1 MVQIRSYLLQRSQ
14 RLLSLRRFWVPDMDW
29 AGRTTGQRTV
39 NLFTRQTK
47 KSVLNGLVLT
57 FMTIL
62 CKHPVKVHVWAGIG
76 WHGATEICIF
86 DGIMDAAM
94 YVRIVQVALLP
105 TLQCP
110 EYEKGHHFIQ
120 DNNPK
125 HNSGVAKA
133 FFADSGV
140 NWWRTPPPPPRE
152 S

>member
-1 MVQIRSYLLQRSQ
+1 MVQIHSYLLQLRQ

-29 AGRTTGQRTV
+29 AGGTKGQRTV
-39 NLFTRQTK
+39 NLFARQTK
-47 KSVLNGLVLT
+47 RSVLNGLVLT

-94 YVRIVQVALLP
+94 YVRILQVALLP

-110 EYEKGHHFIQ
+110 EYEKGHRFMQ
-120 DNNPK
+120 NNDPK
-125 HNSGVAKA
+125 HNSRVAKV
-133 FFADSGV
+133 FFAENGV
-140 NWWRTPPPPPRE
+140 NWWCTPRE
-152 S
+152 T

>member
-1 MVQIRSYLLQRSQ
+1 
-14 RLLSLRRFWVPDMDW
+14 MDW
-29 AGRTTGQRTV
+29 TGRTTGQRTV
-39 NLFTRQTK
+39 NLFARQTK

-76 WHGATEICIF
+76 WHGATDICIF

-94 YVRIVQVALLP
+94 YVRILQVALLP

-110 EYEKGHHFIQ
+110 EYEKGHRFMQ
-120 DNNPK
+120 NDPK
-125 HNSGVAKA
+125 HTTRVAKV
-133 FFADSGV
+133 FFAENGV
-140 NWWRTPPPPPRE
+140 KWWCTLRE